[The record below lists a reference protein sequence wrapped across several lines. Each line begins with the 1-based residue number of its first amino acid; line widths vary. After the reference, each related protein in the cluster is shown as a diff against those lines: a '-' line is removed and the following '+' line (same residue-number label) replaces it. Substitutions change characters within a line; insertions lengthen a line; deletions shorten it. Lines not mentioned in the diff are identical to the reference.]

1 MDEDVRI
8 GVYICHCGRN
18 IAEKVRIDELADF
31 AKTLP
36 NVAVVR
42 DYKYMCSD
50 PGQGLIVKDIKEKG
64 INRVV
69 VAACSPTLH
78 EHTFRNACKRAGL
91 NPFLFQMANIRELDA
106 WVTESVEEATKKA
119 KALLRAAVNR
129 VALHEELEVGRTKVN
144 PDVIIVGGGI
154 AGISAALVLAEAGIR
169 VYLVEK
175 EATIGGNMA
184 KFDKTFPTLDCAAC
198 ILTPKMTAVKA
209 HPNIELFTYSEVE
222 QVDGYVGNFRV
233 RIKKKPRY
241 VKEELCI
248 GCYECVE
255 DCLFV
260 EPLFPSEFEMGIGKR
275 KPVHIPF
282 PQAVPLVPV
291 IDPNTCMWL
300 SARKCPQY
308 CREAC
313 EPDAIDFNM
322 EEEYVDVEVGTII
335 VATGYKPFDASRIPQ
350 YGFGKYENVYTSL
363 QVERML
369 NSAGPT
375 GGEVLLANG
384 KKPKSVAIV
393 HCVGSRDE
401 NYNRYCSKVCCMY
414 SIKLAHLIKER
425 TGAEVYN
432 FYIDIRAAGKAYEE
446 FYKRAMEEGV
456 YFIRGKV
463 AEVTDIAKSEEE
475 KGKLIVVA
483 EDTLLGRVRRI
494 PVDMVI
500 LSVGLEPQEDADRIR
515 NMLKL
520 SCSAD
525 GWFLERHPK
534 LAPISTAAEGIFIAG
549 CCQGPK
555 DIPET
560 VAQAEAAAGEAL
572 SLIERKEIELEPNVS
587 FIRRE
592 RCSGCRIC
600 IGMCP
605 YGAISFDEEDKVAVV
620 NPALCRGC
628 GTCVAA
634 CPSKAAQ
641 QHLFMD
647 EEIYAEIE
655 GVLL

>member
-1 MDEDVRI
+1 MSDLRI
-8 GVYICHCGRN
+8 GVYVCHCGRN
-18 IAEKVRIDELADF
+18 IAEKVRIDEVVKF

-36 NVAVVR
+36 NVAIVR

-50 PGQGLIVKDIKEKG
+50 PGQELIVKDIKEEG

-78 EHTFRNACKRAGL
+78 EHTFRNVCRRAGL

-106 WVTESVEEATKKA
+106 WVTENIKDATEKA
-119 KALLRAAVNR
+119 KAFIRAAVNR
-129 VALHEELEVGRTKVN
+129 VALHEELEVGRAKIN
-144 PDVIIVGGGI
+144 PNVLIIGGGI
-154 AGISAALVLAEAGIR
+154 AGISAALVLADAGVK

-175 EATIGGNMA
+175 EPTIGGNMA

-209 HPNIELFTYSEVE
+209 HPNIELLTYSEVE
-222 QVDGYVGNFRV
+222 SVEGYVGNFRV

-241 VKEELCI
+241 VIEDLCI
-248 GCYECVE
+248 GCYQCIE

-260 EPLFPSEFEMGIGKR
+260 KPLFPSEFDEGIGSR
-275 KPVHIPF
+275 KPIYIPF

-291 IDPNTCMWL
+291 IDPDTCMWL
-300 SARKCPQY
+300 KAKKCPQY
-308 CREAC
+308 CKEAC

-322 EEEYVDVEVGTII
+322 EEEFIDIEVGAII
-335 VATGYKPFDASRIPQ
+335 VATGYKPFDARRIPQ

-363 QVERML
+363 QIERML
-369 NSAGPT
+369 NSTGPT
-375 GGEVLLANG
+375 GGEVLLTNG
-384 KKPKSVAIV
+384 EKPKSVAII

-414 SIKLAHLIKER
+414 SIKLAQLIKER

-446 FYKRAMEEGV
+446 FYKRALSEGI

-475 KGKLIVVA
+475 EGKLIVVT
-483 EDTLLGRVRRI
+483 EDTLLGKVRRI
-494 PVDMVI
+494 PVDMVV
-500 LSVGLEPQEDADRIR
+500 LSVGLEPQADADKIGS
-515 NMLKL
+515 MLKL

-525 GWFLERHPK
+525 GWFLEKHPK
-534 LAPISTAAEGIFIAG
+534 LAPISTASEGIFIAG

-572 SLIERKEIELEPNVS
+572 SLIQRGEIELEPNVA
-587 FIRRE
+587 FIREE

-600 IGMCP
+600 IGVCP
-605 YGAISFDEEDKVAVV
+605 YGAISFDEEKGVAVV

-641 QHLFMD
+641 QHLFRD
-647 EEIYAEIE
+647 EQIYAEIE

>member
-1 MDEDVRI
+1 MSDLRI
-8 GVYICHCGRN
+8 GVYVCHCGRN
-18 IAEKVRIDELADF
+18 IAEKVRIDEVVKF

-36 NVAVVR
+36 NVAIVR

-50 PGQGLIVKDIKEKG
+50 PGQELIVKDIKEEG

-78 EHTFRNACKRAGL
+78 EHTFRNVCRRAGL

-106 WVTESVEEATKKA
+106 WVTENIRDATEKA
-119 KALLRAAVNR
+119 KAFIRAAVNR
-129 VALHEELEVGRTKVN
+129 VALHEELEVGRAKIN
-144 PDVIIVGGGI
+144 PNVLIIGGGI
-154 AGISAALVLAEAGIR
+154 AGISAALVLADAGVK

-175 EATIGGNMA
+175 EPTIGGNMA

-209 HPNIELFTYSEVE
+209 HPNIELLTYSEVE
-222 QVDGYVGNFRV
+222 SVEGYVGNFRV

-241 VKEELCI
+241 VIEDLCI
-248 GCYECVE
+248 GCYQCIE
-255 DCLFV
+255 DCLFAK
-260 EPLFPSEFEMGIGKR
+260 PLFPSEFDEGIGSR
-275 KPVHIPF
+275 KPIYIPF

-291 IDPNTCMWL
+291 IDPDTCMWL
-300 SARKCPQY
+300 KAKKCPQY
-308 CREAC
+308 CRESC

-322 EEEYVDVEVGTII
+322 EEEFIDIEVGAII
-335 VATGYKPFDASRIPQ
+335 VATGYKPFDAGRIPQ

-363 QVERML
+363 QIERML
-369 NSAGPT
+369 NSTGPT

-384 KKPKSVAIV
+384 EKPKSVAII

-414 SIKLAHLIKER
+414 SIKLAQLIKER

-446 FYKRAMEEGV
+446 FYKRALSEGI

-475 KGKLIVVA
+475 EGKLIVVA
-483 EDTLLGRVRRI
+483 EDTLLGKVRRI
-494 PVDMVI
+494 PVDMVV
-500 LSVGLEPQEDADRIR
+500 LSVGLEPQADADKIG

-525 GWFLERHPK
+525 GWFLEKHPK
-534 LAPISTAAEGIFIAG
+534 LAPISTASEGIFIAG

-572 SLIERKEIELEPNVS
+572 SLIQRGEIELEPNVA
-587 FIRRE
+587 FIREE

-600 IGMCP
+600 IGVCP
-605 YGAISFDEEDKVAVV
+605 YGAISFDEEKGVAVV

-641 QHLFMD
+641 QHLFRD
-647 EEIYAEIE
+647 EQIYAEIE